1 MIITQKVKILAES
14 ISVVAHLVE
23 ITGEDRTD
31 LVELGNSEYLALSHS
46 MGICLEMYRQLSP
59 FAKQLMNDTEQALI
73 EDFYLHS
80 YMADDMH
87 CDMPRLSK
95 DMHALHK
102 AIHKVWEFYHLPG
115 KEQSL

>member
-1 MIITQKVKILAES
+1 MIITDNVRILSDA

-31 LVELGNSEYLALSHS
+31 LVELGNAEYLALSNS
-46 MGICLEMYRQLSP
+46 MGICQDMYRQLTP
-59 FAKQLMNDTEQALI
+59 FAKQLMNVTEQALI
-73 EDFYLHS
+73 ADFYLHS
-80 YMADDMH
+80 YMAGELH

-95 DMHALHK
+95 DTHALHR
-102 AIHKVWEFYHLPG
+102 AIHKVWEFYHLPN